1 MVDRRQFLGMLLV
14 PAAFAEAYAATQV
27 PLPPAQLQGGVTLM
41 QALTARRSA
50 RAFAATPLPLQV
62 LSNLLW
68 ATCGVNRPDS
78 GGRTAPSAHNWQE
91 IEVYVT
97 LAQGAYRYDAKA
109 HALALVAAEDLR
121 AVTGLQDFAGTAP
134 VNLVYVADFARMGAA
149 SRSERDFYATADCGF
164 VSQNAYLYCASEGL
178 ATVVRGWL
186 DRDALARALKLR
198 GDQRV
203 ILAQTVGY
211 PAA

>member
-1 MVDRRQFLGMLLV
+1 MVDRRRFLGMLLV
-14 PAAFAEAYAATQV
+14 PAAFVEAHAATQIS
-27 PLPPAQLQGGVTLM
+27 LPPAQLQGGIALM
-41 QALTARRSA
+41 QAFAARRST

-91 IEVYVT
+91 IEVYLT
-97 LAQGAYRYDAKA
+97 LAQGAYRYEAKP
-109 HALALVAAEDLR
+109 HALALVAAADLR
-121 AVTGLQDFAGTAP
+121 AQTGLQDFAGTAP

-149 SRSERDFYATADCGF
+149 SRSDREFYATADCGF
-164 VSQNAYLYCASEGL
+164 ASQNVYLYCASEGL
-178 ATVVRGWL
+178 ATVVRGAL
-186 DRDALARALKLR
+186 DRDALARALQLR

-211 PAA
+211 PLH